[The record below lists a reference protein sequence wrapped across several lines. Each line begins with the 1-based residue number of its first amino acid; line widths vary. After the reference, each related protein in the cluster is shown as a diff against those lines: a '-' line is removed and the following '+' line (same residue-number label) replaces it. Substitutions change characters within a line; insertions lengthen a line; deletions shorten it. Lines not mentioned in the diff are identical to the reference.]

1 MTCQNDNKAKESKI
15 CFGPIFVFMEAS
27 NPNEIL
33 KITIIVFEP
42 LNS

>member
-1 MTCQNDNKAKESKI
+1 MQIDNNTVNPLN
-15 CFGPIFVFMEAS
+15 FGPIFVFMEAS
-27 NPNEIL
+27 NPNEIF